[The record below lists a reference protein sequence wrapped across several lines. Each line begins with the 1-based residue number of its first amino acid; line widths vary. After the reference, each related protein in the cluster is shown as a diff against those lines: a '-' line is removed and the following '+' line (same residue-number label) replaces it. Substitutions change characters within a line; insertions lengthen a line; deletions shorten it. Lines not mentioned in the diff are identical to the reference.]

1 MKKNDFILI
10 GVILIVGLMI
20 WIPSKFS
27 QKADLENG
35 RAVVTIDGEVY
46 RAYSLLGETEET
58 ITLED
63 GSYNVLKITN
73 GVVDI
78 TSASCPDQ
86 YCVDHRT
93 VSKNNETIVCLPN
106 KLIVTIE
113 STEESEIDASTN

>member
-10 GVILIVGLMI
+10 GVILLVGLMI

-27 QKADLENG
+27 QKADLETG

-46 RAYSLLGETEET
+46 GTYSLSNEIEET
-58 ITLED
+58 IALED
-63 GSYNVLKITN
+63 GSYNVLKITQ
-73 GVVDI
+73 GEADI
-78 TSASCPDQ
+78 ISASCPDQ

-113 STEESEIDASTN
+113 SMEESELDASTN